1 MMMTYKYRYRK
12 MIIQNKTL
20 NKETEQEKKTWQRMN
35 LTEKEGMILKER
47 TIVRK

>member
-1 MMMTYKYRYRK
+1 

-20 NKETEQEKKTWQRMN
+20 NKETEQEKKNWQRMN

>member
-1 MMMTYKYRYRK
+1 

-20 NKETEQEKKTWQRMN
+20 NKETEQEKKKTWQRMN